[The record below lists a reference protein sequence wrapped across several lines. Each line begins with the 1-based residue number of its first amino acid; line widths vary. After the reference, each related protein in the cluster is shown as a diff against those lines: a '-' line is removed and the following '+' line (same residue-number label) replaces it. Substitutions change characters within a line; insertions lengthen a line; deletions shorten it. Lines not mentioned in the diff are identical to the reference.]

1 MFFYMYKFFA
11 NFFMPPG
18 IFILISL
25 GLIILIKIN
34 RKRLKKALIVLAATN
49 AFLIYVLSIEPL
61 PVFLA
66 KNLEKRSVIPAPDV
80 LGSIDSIIVPGGGV
94 NGTVPSYTSTA
105 RLVKVLEIY
114 QKLPHKEKVKIILTG
129 GGVYR
134 SSPNEADIS
143 AHFLKN
149 LGIKSTNLVIENK
162 SRTTFENA
170 LYCKKISSQLD
181 LKKPLIVSSAIH
193 LPRVLY
199 SFRKTGLE
207 VIPYPCD
214 MISGERYYDFSSFL
228 PSAFYLYQSR
238 KVLWEYVGIIYYRVI
253 YR

>member
-11 NFFMPPG
+11 NIFMPPG

-25 GLIILIKIN
+25 GLIFLIKIN
-34 RKRLKKALIVLAATN
+34 RKRLIKAIIVLAATN

-61 PVFLA
+61 PVLLA
-66 KNLEKRSVIPAPDV
+66 NNLEKKIAIPDPDV
-80 LGSIDSIIVPGGGV
+80 LCSIDSIIVPGGGV
-94 NGTVPSYTSTA
+94 NGTTPSYTSTA

-129 GGVYR
+129 GEVYR
-134 SSPNEADIS
+134 NSPNEAYIS
-143 AHFLKN
+143 ANFLNN
-149 LGIKSTNLVIENK
+149 LGLKSSNLVIENK
-162 SRTTFENA
+162 SRTTYENA
-170 LYCKKISSQLD
+170 LYCKKIFSRLD

-199 SFRKTGLE
+199 SFKKTGLE

-214 MISGERYYDFSSFL
+214 HISGRRKYDFSSFF

-238 KVLWEYVGIIYYRVI
+238 KVLWEYFGIIFYRVI
-253 YR
+253 YK